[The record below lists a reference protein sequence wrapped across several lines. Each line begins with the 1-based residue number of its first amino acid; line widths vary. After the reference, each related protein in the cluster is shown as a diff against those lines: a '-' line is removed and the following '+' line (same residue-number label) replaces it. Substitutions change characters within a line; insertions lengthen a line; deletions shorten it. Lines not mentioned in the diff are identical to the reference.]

1 MNTRLTFTN
10 VPNIH
15 LDLDQDLDFDQ
26 PISYGLRKW
35 LFDVVVASI
44 VVVCVLTWMMPIIGL
59 LIKLTSPGP
68 VFFVQWRTGR
78 YGQPFRCFK
87 FRTMHHNRAH
97 GHVPFRQTAHGDTRV
112 TRIGQFLRK
121 TNLDEMP
128 QFLNVLMG
136 NMSVVG
142 PRPHAIQHDAEFWF
156 SLPNYPR
163 RYSIPP
169 GITGLAQ
176 VRGARGI
183 TDDIKK
189 MEQRLRYDL
198 FYIRKKTL
206 FHDAQICWWTVA
218 SMFRG
223 DPKAW

>member
-10 VPNIH
+10 VPNI
-15 LDLDQDLDFDQ
+15 QFDFDQ
-26 PISYGLRKW
+26 KLDRPVSYGLWKW

-44 VVVCVLTWMMPIIGL
+44 VTVCILTWMIPVVGL

-68 VFFVQWRTGR
+68 ILFVQWRTGR
-78 YGQPFRCFK
+78 YGQAFRCFK
-87 FRTMHHNRAH
+87 FRTMLHNGAH
-97 GHVPFRQTAHGDTRV
+97 GQGTFRQTVYGDDRV

-128 QFLNVLMG
+128 QFLNVLIG
-136 NMSVVG
+136 DMSVVG
-142 PRPHAIQHDAEFWF
+142 PRPHAIQHDAEFWA
-156 SLPNYPR
+156 SLPNYAK
-163 RYSIPP
+163 RYAIPP

-183 TDDIKK
+183 TDDVKK
-189 MEQRLRYDL
+189 MEERLRYDL

-206 FHDAQICWWTVA
+206 RHDVQICWWTVQ